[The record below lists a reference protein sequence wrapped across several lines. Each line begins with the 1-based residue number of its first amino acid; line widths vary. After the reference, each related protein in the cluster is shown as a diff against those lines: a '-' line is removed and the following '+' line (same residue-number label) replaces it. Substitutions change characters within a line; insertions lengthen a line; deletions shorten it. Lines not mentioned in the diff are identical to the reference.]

1 MGGREREG
9 GAGAGGQQGQG
20 ALGLGLADEQ
30 GETASGGD
38 EAGGSEQGLFE
49 VLDGAHGDQGRA
61 LMERFGAGVEDGEA
75 GEVEGASD
83 FAQEGGFFAVALDE
97 GELEA
102 GRPILDGQAGKAGA
116 AAEIEEVVG
125 GVARAEVA
133 GGEERLA
140 EVALDHSLGR
150 AQGGEVHAL
159 VPADEE
165 REMDGD
171 GIEQKVIEFGWRDK
185 GCEQSAEG
193 GGFHGE

>member
-1 MGGREREG
+1 MGGRERDG

-20 ALGLGLADEQ
+20 ALGLGFANQQ
-30 GETASGGD
+30 GQAASGSD

-49 VLDGAHGDQGRA
+49 VLDRAHGDQGRS
-61 LMERFGAGVEDGEA
+61 LGERFGADVEDGEA

-102 GRPILDGQAGKAGA
+102 GRPVLDGQAGESGA
-116 AAEIEEVVG
+116 AAEIEELVL

-140 EVALDHSLGR
+140 EVALDHGFGR

-171 GIEQKVIEFGWRDK
+171 GIEQKIVEFGGRDE